1 MLKKLLKY
9 DMRPMIKLWRVL
21 LIIIPVLAVS
31 SALVLRY
38 MISGNYMNDDLL
50 LNAMFGVIGIG
61 YVEVAIFAI
70 LATSIVN
77 MVFVANRMARNFYS
91 DQGHL
96 TFTLPV
102 KREDLFLAKF
112 LNSLIWSGASTLSLV
127 FVVLVYML
135 LIPTP
140 ESGLISTAAFEGLGL
155 ALDMLF
161 EAGGARFIYTAIC
174 IVTII
179 LELLLF
185 SVNLLNYS
193 VIKCQSAGGIG
204 MCVGI
209 YAGVCFAAT
218 MVMMLGAEGMLI
230 LQENVSDLAY
240 DAVMILVQLVALIL
254 LAVAN
259 FYLFFSAR
267 DRVKYDLN
275 LS

>member
-240 DAVMILVQLVALIL
+240 DAVMILVQLVAVIL

>member
-240 DAVMILVQLVALIL
+240 DAVMILVQLVVVIL

>member
-1 MLKKLLKY
+1 
-9 DMRPMIKLWRVL
+9 
-21 LIIIPVLAVS
+21 
-31 SALVLRY
+31 
-38 MISGNYMNDDLL
+38 
-50 LNAMFGVIGIG
+50 MFGVIGIG

-91 DQGHL
+91 DQGQL

-102 KREDLFLAKF
+102 KREDLFLSKF

-140 ESGLISTAAFEGLGL
+140 ESGLISTIAFESVATFLK
-155 ALDMLF
+155 MLF
-161 EAGGARFIYTAIC
+161 ETGGAMAVYTAVC
-174 IVTII
+174 VVTMI
-179 LELLLF
+179 LELSLL

-204 MCVGI
+204 MCIGI
-209 YAGVCFAAT
+209 YAAICFASS
-218 MVMMLGAEGMLI
+218 MIIMLCTEGMII
-230 LQENVSDLAY
+230 LGENMSDGAFN
-240 DAVMILVQLVALIL
+240 AVMILVQLVVVIL